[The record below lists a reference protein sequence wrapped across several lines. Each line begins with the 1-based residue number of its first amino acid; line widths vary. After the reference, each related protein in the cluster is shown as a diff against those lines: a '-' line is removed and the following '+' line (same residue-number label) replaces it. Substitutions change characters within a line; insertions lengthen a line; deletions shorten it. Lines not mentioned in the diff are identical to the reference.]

1 MRKRLEILGNLGNL
15 GLLGNLGN
23 LGLLGSLGHLERL
36 GRLALLVALLGFVA
50 ACGGASREELASLAA
65 KGYYTHLI
73 HGEYE
78 QFFEGMDQRT
88 LPGDSTAQVLS
99 ADSAYRSQML
109 DNLRQFMARQ
119 EKEHHGILE
128 VRVSN
133 AATDTVQQFTNVFLV
148 LCFGDST
155 NEEIVVPM
163 VERNGSWRMK

>member
-1 MRKRLEILGNLGNL
+1 MRKLVVLVILAIL
-15 GLLGNLGN
+15 
-23 LGLLGSLGHLERL
+23 
-36 GRLALLVALLGFVA
+36 A
-50 ACGGASREELASLAA
+50 ACGSATKEELASLAA
-65 KGYYTHLI
+65 KGYYDHLI

-78 QFFEGMDQRT
+78 QFYEGMDQRELT
-88 LPGDSTAQVLS
+88 GEAE
-99 ADSAYRSQML
+99 YRSQML

-119 EKEHHGILE
+119 KKEHHGVLE

-133 AATDTVQQFTNVFLV
+133 VTTDTVQQFTNVFLV